1 MNMAFFKESIS
12 KANVFPNPTDGEIN
26 IKKDLSAF
34 NNCILSIFDI
44 EGKEQMRTQIPVSQI
59 VFKKKIDL
67 LQDGMYLI
75 RIICDDK
82 II

>member
-1 MNMAFFKESIS
+1 M
-12 KANVFPNPTDGEIN
+12 
-26 IKKDLSAF
+26 
-34 NNCILSIFDI
+34 SIFDI

-82 II
+82 IIESLNFIVQK